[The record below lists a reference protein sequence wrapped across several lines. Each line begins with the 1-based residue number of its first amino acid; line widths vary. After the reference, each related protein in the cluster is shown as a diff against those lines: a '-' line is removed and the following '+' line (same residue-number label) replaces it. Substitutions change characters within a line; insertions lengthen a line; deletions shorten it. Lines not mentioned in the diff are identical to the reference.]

1 MWFPKRRHGR
11 EAEQVPSGPET
22 LIGLL
27 WAVSESWGRT
37 MRLIVVVSAL
47 IVALCVGA
55 ALGIDVIILA
65 EKGIHTQAHYVLPA
79 EIFSGGTVATTA
91 TLLLKKWWS
100 IMNRRNDADNGGKR
114 TRRSL
119 LTRCHT
125 PDLRLCI

>member
-1 MWFPKRRHGR
+1 MWFPKHRHGG
-11 EAEQVPSGPET
+11 EVEQVSSSPET

-37 MRLIVVVSAL
+37 MRLIVVVFAV

-79 EIFSGGTVATTA
+79 EIFSGGTLATTV
-91 TLLLKKWWS
+91 TLLLKKRWS
-100 IMNRRNDADNGGKR
+100 VINRRNDADNGGRR
-114 TRRSL
+114 TRKSL
-119 LTRCHT
+119 LTPCYT
-125 PDLRLCI
+125 PGPPLHI